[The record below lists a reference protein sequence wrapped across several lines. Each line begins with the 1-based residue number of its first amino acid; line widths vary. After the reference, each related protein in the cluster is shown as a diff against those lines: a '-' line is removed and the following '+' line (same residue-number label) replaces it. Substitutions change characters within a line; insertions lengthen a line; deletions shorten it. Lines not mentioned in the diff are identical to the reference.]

1 MHQDFQYEDNYD
13 QFVDEETVRELF
25 NFTFNIAVRPKDKK
39 GKNDEE
45 KMNLKEK
52 NAKIKPNDDE

>member
-1 MHQDFQYEDNYD
+1 MHQDFQYENNYD

-25 NFTFNIAVRPKDKK
+25 NFTFNISVRPKEKK

-45 KMNLKEK
+45 KMNSKEK